1 MVGQETCVTLQCVT
15 ASVILT
21 MGPVMFPGSVA
32 VKLDIKET
40 SVIHVLRIQDVS
52 MVTVIN
58 LTSVIVHPDGQ
69 GTCVMSRT

>member
-1 MVGQETCVTLQCVT
+1 MILQCVT

-21 MGPVMFPGSVA
+21 MEPVMYPGSVA

-40 SVIHVLRIQDVS
+40 SVIHVLRIRDVS

-58 LTSVIVHPDGQ
+58 HMSVIVHLDGQ
-69 GTCVMSRT
+69 GTCVKSRR